1 MKYVPK
7 TDRKLRTL
15 DTRELSL
22 VTGSEG
28 TPMPAARRGL
38 APDGTPM
45 PAARRGMPP
54 DGTPIP
60 A

>member
-1 MKYVPK
+1 MKYVQK

-38 APDGTPM
+38 APDGTPL
-45 PAARRGMPP
+45 PA
-54 DGTPIP
+54 
-60 A
+60 